1 MAYEI
6 GAFAFTA
13 KAGAD
18 LSAKQYHLVKFSA
31 DNTVV
36 LCSALTDKPCGVLQD
51 NPTVGQACQVLATG
65 ITKVA
70 VNGVSALLAGQA
82 VGTAADGK
90 AVKKIALTDIGC
102 YVVGQVVKGGA
113 IGTVATAMISCASPV
128 YMPVS

>member
-18 LSAKQYHLVKFSA
+18 LSDKQYHLVKFSA

-36 LCSALTDKPCGVLQD
+36 LCTALTDKPCGVLQD
-51 NPTVGQACQVLATG
+51 NPTLGQAAQILATG
-65 ITKVA
+65 ITKVKVDA
-70 VNGVSALLAGQA
+70 ATALVAGQA
-82 VGTAADGK
+82 IGTTVLGTAVSK
-90 AVKKIALTDIGC
+90 VALTDIGC

-113 IGTVATAMISCASPV
+113 AGTVATAMISCAAPV
-128 YMPVS
+128 YMPAS

>member
-18 LSAKQYHLVKFSA
+18 LTAAQYKLVKFSA

-51 NPTVGQACQVLATG
+51 NPNIGQACQVLATG
-65 ITKVA
+65 ITKIA
-70 VNGVSALLAGQA
+70 VNAVSALAAGDA
-82 VGTAADGK
+82 IGTSALGTAL
-90 AVKKIALTDIGC
+90 KKVALTDVAC
-102 YVVGQVVKGGA
+102 YVVGQCVQGGA
-113 IGTVATAMISCASPV
+113 IGTVATAMISCAAPV

>member
-36 LCSALTDKPCGVLQD
+36 LCTALTDKPCGVLQD
-51 NPTVGQACQVLATG
+51 NPTLGQACQVLATG
-65 ITKVA
+65 ITKVV
-70 VNGVSALLAGQA
+70 VNAVSALAAGDA
-82 VGTAADGK
+82 LGTDIAGTG
-90 AVKKIALTDIGC
+90 VKKVALTDIGC

-113 IGTVATAMISCASPV
+113 IGTMATAMISCAAPV
-128 YMPVS
+128 YMPAS